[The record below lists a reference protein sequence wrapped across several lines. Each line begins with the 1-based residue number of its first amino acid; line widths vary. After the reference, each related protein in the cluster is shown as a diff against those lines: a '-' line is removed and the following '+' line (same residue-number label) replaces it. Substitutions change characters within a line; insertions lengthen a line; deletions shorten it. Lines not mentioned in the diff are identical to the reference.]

1 MSSRTRAALRGA
13 IATIAAASLFTLAA
27 CSTPDESP
35 STPAEAG
42 GDSELLELV
51 GANPDALGGDLTIP
65 VGINVALSGQGAY
78 FGDVMV
84 KGAELAAEQIR
95 AAGGPDFQLS
105 IKDHKSGDAAAGVQ
119 TTREFAQEG
128 VRMALYSYIAV
139 LGSALAPIEQYEILS
154 LDGGGGTQEF
164 AKGMP
169 YFYGTRALPPNDTF
183 VGTAQY
189 IAEAMP
195 EITKVAMIIGDTGAE
210 NTADSVS
217 KAQTELE
224 ANGIELVGTEIVT
237 YGGSDFTS
245 AVSKIVASDAELLI
259 SAQYGTDTGYLLKQL
274 RAAGSDLPVIG
285 VDFIPDAVEIAGS
298 AADGFMFSL
307 DYFDAA
313 NPTNQW
319 AEYMVETAAEA
330 YPDLVPDYYFANYYQ
345 DMFALWETVQRVVA
359 EGGDVNDPAT
369 LLAAFE
375 SDLTF
380 PSVYG
385 GTPGDPSGTQAI
397 DADTHSLSERTM
409 GVFVYDGGTVTPLAT
424 YGIGGVD
431 FALVE

>member
-1 MSSRTRAALRGA
+1 MSSPKRAMRRGA
-13 IATIAAASLFTLAA
+13 ISALAIASVFTLAA
-27 CSTPDESP
+27 CSTTPEPTPTTP
-35 STPAEAG
+35 SADA
-42 GDSELLELV
+42 SELLELV

-84 KGAELAAEQIR
+84 KGAELAAQQIR
-95 AAGGPDFQLS
+95 DAGGPDFQLS

-119 TTREFAQEG
+119 TTREFSQEG

-139 LGSALAPIEQYEILS
+139 LGSALQPIEQYQILA

-169 YFYGTRALPPNDTF
+169 YFYGTRATAPNDTF

-189 IAEAMP
+189 IAEALP
-195 EITKVAMIIGDTGAE
+195 EVTKVAIIIGDTGAE

-217 KAQTELE
+217 RAETELN
-224 ANGIELVGTEIVT
+224 ANGIDLVATEIVT
-237 YGGSDFTS
+237 YGGTDFTS

-274 RAAGSDLPVIG
+274 RATGSELPVIG

-298 AADGFMFSL
+298 AADGFIFSL

-359 EGGDVNDPAT
+359 EGGDVNDPEV

-385 GTPGDPSGTQAI
+385 GTLDDPSGTQTI

-409 GVFVYDGGTVTPLAT
+409 GVFRYDAGTITPLAT

-431 FALVE
+431 FALID